1 LPGGGKE
8 GEPNILTRPWQKRR
22 TEDSDYASASEATID
37 VFSTPLSAP
46 TAVWHHQRIR
56 LPLGLSLLCGSVK
69 TLLHIYSIVQAFKNY
84 HSLLFIAFSI
94 PISNCVK
101 YKKTYP
107 PFEPKSRRDHK
118 TVNNPPHAVL
128 RNRSPPAL
136 GAGVEPNAGL
146 TNTSTQLLEKSLA
159 ISPRSVRRR
168 DPLPG
173 SPARRQTEAP
183 IKGLTSVREV
193 PSPRPELKPRR
204 PPLLSVLETFFA
216 HNFYSPNHHHLQCEF
231 LKVSENCREPC
242 SLACGRIV
250 NSVFFRTHIGK

>member
-1 LPGGGKE
+1 MPGGGKE

-101 YKKTYP
+101 YKKN
-107 PFEPKSRRDHK
+107 
-118 TVNNPPHAVL
+118 V
-128 RNRSPPAL
+128 PAIRT
-136 GAGVEPNAGL
+136 E
-146 TNTSTQLLEKSLA
+146 
-159 ISPRSVRRR
+159 IS
-168 DPLPG
+168 
-173 SPARRQTEAP
+173 E
-183 IKGLTSVREV
+183 
-193 PSPRPELKPRR
+193 RP
-204 PPLLSVLETFFA
+204 
-216 HNFYSPNHHHLQCEF
+216 
-231 LKVSENCREPC
+231 
-242 SLACGRIV
+242 
-250 NSVFFRTHIGK
+250 

>member
-1 LPGGGKE
+1 MPGGGKG

-101 YKKTYP
+101 YKKRTRHSNRNLGETIKLLTIP
-107 PFEPKSRRDHK
+107 RMQFSEIGPR
-118 TVNNPPHAVL
+118 L
-128 RNRSPPAL
+128 RWGRGWS
-136 GAGVEPNAGL
+136 L
-146 TNTSTQLLEKSLA
+146 TQ
-159 ISPRSVRRR
+159 
-168 DPLPG
+168 D
-173 SPARRQTEAP
+173 
-183 IKGLTSVREV
+183 
-193 PSPRPELKPRR
+193 
-204 PPLLSVLETFFA
+204 
-216 HNFYSPNHHHLQCEF
+216 
-231 LKVSENCREPC
+231 
-242 SLACGRIV
+242 
-250 NSVFFRTHIGK
+250 